1 YYNVDK
7 DKDKNIGKIDNWDD
21 YIEERIVK
29 LVCIKKTTESI
40 EVNMYHFIDIQ
51 NKKNLPIATWS
62 EKCKNCEF
70 ESRSSNRTCRKENLD
85 MVVIEAPLNIAV
97 QNVLEYNEVYNK
109 GDKTDDMDDDKKE
122 IHKAKI
128 KHVKDTKIF
137 IKPKMKSANIEKEY
151 IPVVSEVID
160 SIENK
165 KKSIKIEKDNNYE
178 DKAFD
183 SKAKI
188 VNIKVE
194 NIEEIHNENM
204 KTTFT
209 SINEGFRAND
219 HIYYYKDREDISG
232 ASDENAMIKRIKGSN
247 EIYNEDNERITK
259 KIM

>member
-1 YYNVDK
+1 ME
-7 DKDKNIGKIDNWDD
+7 IDD

-109 GDKTDDMDDDKKE
+109 ADDMDDDKKE

-137 IKPKMKSANIEKEY
+137 IKPKKNNI
-151 IPVVSEVID
+151 PDLGV
-160 SIENK
+160 
-165 KKSIKIEKDNNYE
+165 EKDNNYE